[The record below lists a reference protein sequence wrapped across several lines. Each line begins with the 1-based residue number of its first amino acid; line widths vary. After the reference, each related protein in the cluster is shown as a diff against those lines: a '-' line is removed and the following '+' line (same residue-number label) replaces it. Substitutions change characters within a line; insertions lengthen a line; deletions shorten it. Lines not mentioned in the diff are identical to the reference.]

1 MVKISYVNL
10 EFFFSSSDLQA
21 DGTVFSGEDF
31 STGEIAISNSSETA
45 ACSSDLSKDSDSA
58 NTSKEEDSKEEL
70 FGLKENS
77 GIVKGVEHIVTS
89 PNANNAENN
98 SIDCMK
104 VTSDCN
110 QQVTCEPDKH
120 LGEALPNQ
128 SDEVTD
134 TKPLELVPATSL
146 PTFVKFEPSIKQ
158 EFPANKGP
166 QIFLVQ
172 LPAGSS
178 IEAFHDQVSS
188 HLTTTETL
196 KKKHFCSTCGKE
208 FVCKAT
214 FEQHQLIHTG
224 EKPHTC
230 GFCNKT
236 FSMKSNLERHEKRH
250 TGIRPHLC
258 ELCGKGFIQ
267 KTALQYHMK
276 IHEEEIRAEV
286 YKQGEIYS
294 CSACGLTFNRGAN
307 LRKHIQKVH
316 LNQDVKVEQN
326 DAKTHEKKSLLC
338 DLCGKGFAS
347 VNSLKLHKMQHTGE
361 KPFVCSVCSKA
372 FVVKAQLQYHSRLH
386 TGEKPFVC
394 PTCGK
399 GFVGKLGLTQ
409 HIRTHTGERPYICTV
424 CGKGFTQS
432 THLKGHMRSHT
443 GEKPNICHLCG
454 KAYKNRLD
462 LRFHYS
468 RIHEMNITRPKPQ
481 IIKIEQSL

>member
-1 MVKISYVNL
+1 MQ
-10 EFFFSSSDLQA
+10 D
-21 DGTVFSGEDF
+21 DGNVFSLEE
-31 STGEIAISNSSETA
+31 SSAGEISISNPSETPA
-45 ACSSDLSKDSDSA
+45 GSSGGPSTDSDSA
-58 NTSKEEDSKEEL
+58 NTNKEEDSKQES
-70 FGLKENS
+70 FGLKANS
-77 GIVKGVEHIVTS
+77 GIAKGVEHIAAS
-89 PNANNAENN
+89 PNANSEETK
-98 SIDCMK
+98 SIDCTK
-104 VTSDCN
+104 DAPDCD
-110 QQVTCEPDKH
+110 QEVVICEPVKDTVKV
-120 LGEALPNQ
+120 LPNH
-128 SDEVTD
+128 SDEVLD
-134 TKPLELVPATSL
+134 IKPSESVLATSPAVHL
-146 PTFVKFEPSIKQ
+146 PGFVKFESSIKQ
-158 EFPANKGP
+158 EFSANKAP

-178 IEAFHDQVSS
+178 IEAFHDQVSG
-188 HLTTTETL
+188 HLATAEATAEAL
-196 KKKHFCSTCGKE
+196 KRKHFCPTCGKE
-208 FVCKAT
+208 FACKAT
-214 FEQHQLIHTG
+214 LEQHQLIHSG
-224 EKPHTC
+224 DKPHIC
-230 GFCNKT
+230 CFCNKA

-267 KTALQYHMK
+267 KTALQYHRK

-294 CSACGLTFNRGAN
+294 CAACGLTFNRGAN

-316 LNQDVKVEQN
+316 LNQDVKVEHN
-326 DAKTHEKKSLLC
+326 DTKTHEKKSLLC

-394 PTCGK
+394 STCGK

-468 RIHEMNITRPKPQ
+468 RIHEMNITRPKPH
-481 IIKIEQSL
+481 IIKIEQGL